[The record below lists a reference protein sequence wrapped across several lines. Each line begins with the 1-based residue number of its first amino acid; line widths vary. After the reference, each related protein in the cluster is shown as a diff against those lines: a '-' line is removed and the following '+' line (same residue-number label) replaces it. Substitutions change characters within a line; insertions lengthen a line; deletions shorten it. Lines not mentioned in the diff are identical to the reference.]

1 MSFVSTLSQ
10 QDLNLLRGIVR
21 KVHLR
26 EVVKKFG
33 PNHKAV
39 SDHECDKLIESIGP
53 EVAERMIRFGYDRG
67 LR

>member
-10 QDLNLLRGIVR
+10 QELGMLRNIVR

-26 EVVKKFG
+26 HAVEKFG
-33 PNHKAV
+33 PNHSSV
-39 SDHECDKLIESIGP
+39 SDAECDRLIEHIGP
-53 EVAERMIRFGYDRG
+53 EVAERMIKFGVDKG